1 MKKILLSIIL
11 ICLSFVSNAEENYDK
26 QLDNLFN
33 QLRSTRNSIAAK
45 EIESKIWKI
54 WTTHPSEESLTSLL
68 AKGSY
73 YMSQNQLT
81 SAHNVFSKAIEL
93 DPKWAEAWNKRATV
107 LYLMGN
113 YELSQNDIDEVLKL
127 EKRHF
132 GALSG
137 QGMVQTAL
145 KNYQKAIDSYIEAH
159 KIYPSMKTPLIMI
172 EKLQLQLQKQSMS
185 TGIWIAIRM
194 QLHRQLSE
202 GALDFLFRSALRN
215 SQYLIVIFGH
225 D

>member
-1 MKKILLSIIL
+1 M
-11 ICLSFVSNAEENYDK
+11 SFVSNAEENYDK
-26 QLDNLFN
+26 QLDNLFK
-33 QLRSTRNSIAAK
+33 QLKSTGSSIAAK
-45 EIESKIWKI
+45 EIESKIWKM
-54 WTTHPSEESLTSLL
+54 WTTHPSEESLTNLL

-93 DPKWAEAWNKRATV
+93 DPNWAEAWNKRA

-172 EKLQLQLQKQSMS
+172 EKLQV
-185 TGIWIAIRM
+185 
-194 QLHRQLSE
+194 
-202 GALDFLFRSALRN
+202 
-215 SQYLIVIFGH
+215 LIQQESI
-225 D
+225 

>member
-1 MKKILLSIIL
+1 MKKILSSIIL
-11 ICLSFVSNAEENYDK
+11 ISFSCISYASDQYNT
-26 QLDNLFN
+26 QLDKLFN
-33 QLRSTRNSIAAK
+33 ELSKTSSSIAAK
-45 EIESKIWKI
+45 KIESKIWKM
-54 WTTHPSEESLTSLL
+54 WTTHPSEESLTNLL

-113 YELSQNDIDEVLKL
+113 YELSQNDIDEVLKI

-172 EKLQLQLQKQSMS
+172 EKLQV
-185 TGIWIAIRM
+185 
-194 QLHRQLSE
+194 
-202 GALDFLFRSALRN
+202 
-215 SQYLIVIFGH
+215 LIQQESI
-225 D
+225 